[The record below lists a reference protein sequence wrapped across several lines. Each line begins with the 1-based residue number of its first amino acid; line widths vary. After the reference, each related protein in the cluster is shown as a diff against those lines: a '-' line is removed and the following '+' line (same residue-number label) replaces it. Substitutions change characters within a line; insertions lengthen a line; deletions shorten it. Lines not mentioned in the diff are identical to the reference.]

1 VIRVNGDV
9 TTGWCY
15 AGSMRTER
23 LVLRHWHNSDRQ
35 AFARLNADA
44 RVMEFMPSVLS
55 EQESN
60 SLVDRIEAHFH
71 EHSFGL
77 FAAEI
82 RSGTCFIGYIGLSV
96 PTFHAAFTPCVEI
109 GWRLAREYWG
119 QGLATEGA
127 REIVRYAFEE
137 LNLQELVSFTA
148 PANARSLGVMKKIG
162 MTHDPKDDFD
172 HPRLPVG
179 HTLRRHVL
187 YRLGHSTWISRSPS

>member
-1 VIRVNGDV
+1 
-9 TTGWCY
+9 
-15 AGSMRTER
+15 MRTER

-35 AFARLNADA
+35 PFARLNADA

-60 SLVDRIEAHFH
+60 SLVDRIEEHFQ
-71 EHSFGL
+71 EHGFGL
-77 FAAEI
+77 YAAEI
-82 RSGTCFIGYIGLSV
+82 RSGRRFIGYIGLSV

-119 QGLATEGA
+119 LGLATEGA
-127 REIVRYAFEE
+127 REIVRCAFEE
-137 LNLQELVSFTA
+137 LNLQELVSFTV

-162 MTHDPKDDFD
+162 MTYDPNDDFD

-187 YRLGHSTWISRSPS
+187 YRLSHSTWNLRRSILTATPRDARD